1 MDNLYKFNDYM
12 DSIESMANTIASRLN
27 DEVDLDTLKRLDAM
41 AQTLQLE
48 LLDLKFD
55 LQQNYLT

>member
-1 MDNLYKFNDYM
+1 MDNLDKFNDYM